1 MNTKTWSRKVLVIFV
16 MTIFLT
22 FTAMTSLAQAQPT
35 AGQVKNAITKGVDW
49 LAGQQNEDGSWV
61 LGLSSPF
68 DVANPYKSNIEAGLN
83 YLFNNCAFTKTI
95 DQQEAGDPDTNNN
108 DLGVYWESSASCLH
122 HRTYTSA
129 IALMAI
135 CEAVELNRVIGGSGP
150 LTGWTYEQVARD
162 TMDYLAW
169 GQMDYSYYG
178 GGLD

>member
-1 MNTKTWSRKVLVIFV
+1 MVPEGFGNICNDNLPDVYGDDFACAGTTDCRSGQERHHKGSR
-16 MTIFLT
+16 
-22 FTAMTSLAQAQPT
+22 
-35 AGQVKNAITKGVDW
+35 
-49 LAGQQNEDGSWV
+49 LAGRAAKRGWV

-108 DLGVYWESSASCLH
+108 DLGVYWESSASGLH